1 MTTIPET
8 VARVL
13 ELDAK
18 ATRGPWDGAT
28 DETGDGFVDQV
39 KTGEGVFIGMALHAA
54 PSELGVGNG
63 FGSPE
68 WADNAALIAYY
79 RTAAPALAREVERL
93 EKVADNLQR
102 EFRDAE
108 QLVCDERELLLVMK
122 ADRDTARAE
131 CERLRAALDAANR
144 EVDRLGGIAERLE
157 QRLAICEDGRP
168 E

>member
-13 ELDAK
+13 DLDAK
-18 ATRGPWDGAT
+18 ATPGPWNGAT

-68 WADNAALIAYY
+68 WADNASLVAYY
-79 RTAAPALAREVERL
+79 RTAAPALARDVQRL
-93 EKVADNLQR
+93 QQEAAYTTSVFADDMNRLI
-102 EFRDAE
+102 AE
-108 QLVCDERELLLVMK
+108 
-122 ADRDTARAE
+122 RDTARAE
-131 CERLRAALDAANR
+131 CERLRAGLVEALGFVYAKPEDIS
-144 EVDRLGGIAERLE
+144 VERYAVLCA
-157 QRLAICEDGRP
+157 LAKVP
-168 E
+168 K